1 MGAEE
6 AAKRKYNQFE
16 RNLKEEKF
24 RAEEVRRVKVNY
36 NSKNFET
43 EQKVRDLLREL
54 ETEKQ
59 QKDRVGMDVDKKTR
73 QLEYENRDISTKVRD
88 DETDL
93 RDKLKELNMMKSENE
108 RAQEII
114 IELEYQNEHEE

>member
-1 MGAEE
+1 M
-6 AAKRKYNQFE
+6 
-16 RNLKEEKF
+16 
-24 RAEEVRRVKVNY
+24 
-36 NSKNFET
+36 
-43 EQKVRDLLREL
+43 REL